1 MFKINQNFHI
11 HSTLSGCASKNM
23 FIKAIIA
30 EAEKCS
36 MFTIAI
42 TDHIDNPKTKDH
54 RGRQLIG
61 EYRKIRD
68 LKFFSSNLRILLGC
82 EITQTNPNTFSIAD
96 EIADEMDIILVSCN
110 HYHLKYVDKPLNIIP
125 YVDKPPDIS
134 PVNYADHYLT
144 MVEGALNWKYT
155 NVIAH
160 PFHLHKL
167 KWIDHA
173 RVLKNYDVDRLKNIL
188 RIAADKG
195 VAFEL
200 CPRHFKNHL
209 DFFAQL
215 LLYGR
220 EYGTKFSIGT
230 DAHKLSQVCYGE
242 EDLKILAAI
251 GVKEEDLWRGA
262 KF

>member
-1 MFKINQNFHI
+1 MLKVNQNFHI

-23 FIKAIIA
+23 FIKAIIV

-36 MFTIAI
+36 MSAIAI

-54 RGRQLIG
+54 RGRQLL
-61 EYRKIRD
+61 EDYRKIRN
-68 LKFFSSNLRILLGC
+68 LKFFSSNLHILLGC
-82 EITQTNPNTFSIAD
+82 EITQIDPDTFSISD

-110 HYHLKYVDKPLNIIP
+110 HYHLKYVDKPCDVSSAG
-125 YVDKPPDIS
+125 YT
-134 PVNYADHYLT
+134 DHYLT

-173 RVLKNYDVDRLKNIL
+173 RVLENYDIDRLKNIL
-188 RIAADKG
+188 RIAADRN

-209 DFFAQL
+209 GFFTQL

-220 EYGTKFSIGT
+220 EYGTKFSIGA
-230 DAHKLSQVCYGE
+230 DAHKLSQVCYRDEDLRVLEAIGVRE
-242 EDLKILAAI
+242 EDLC
-251 GVKEEDLWRGA
+251 
-262 KF
+262 